1 MTRSVTTM
9 IGVLALAAG
18 LSAQH
23 GKTDAPSLTGT
34 WNMGLQGGHVIPVAL
49 VLTQDGEALTG
60 TISMPTQRI
69 GQTVDVALKGGIAG
83 GAFTL
88 SGSVEGAKDPT
99 TIEIK
104 GKLNEEGMLE
114 GRVVMSGTQGPH
126 GDMPY
131 TAERLKERK

>member
-1 MTRSVTTM
+1 MSRTMTTM
-9 IGVLALAAG
+9 IAVLALAAG

-23 GKTDAPSLTGT
+23 KTEASLTGT

-60 TISMPTQRI
+60 VVSMPTQKI
-69 GQTVDVALKGGIAG
+69 GQTVDISLKGTYASA
-83 GAFTL
+83 AFTL
-88 SGSVEGAKDPT
+88 SGSVEGAKEPT
-99 TIEIK
+99 TIEIT

-114 GRVVMSGTQGPH
+114 GRVVMGGTSGPH
-126 GDMPY
+126 GNMPY